1 MILVVAPASDS
12 CALRKVDTVLF
23 ALTHPLMRFCCLPGG
38 GQRQE
43 EEAGRSREGEKGGR
57 ETQREIVRKERKQT
71 QNPGPTQEEE
81 EDPVQ
86 RGRRL
91 RRRQTE
97 KRGER
102 GSEKQSSGGGEE
114 EEFSQA
120 SQTGGGGRGGGGG
133 EAGQGER
140 RRERKEWR
148 KRQERETQEWG
159 VERGKYW
166 HQSKW
171 SLLSLFPQFS
181 SAFCFGAVEGVQGA
195 LYVHNLFSRV
205 TALFLFTCVHTPLPL
220 VSLLLTVWCWLF
232 GSVEQ
237 PFQLCDCSVAVHLC
251 SHTFAFGEFVVDCVV
266 LIFW

>member
-1 MILVVAPASDS
+1 MVAPTSDS
-12 CALRKVDTVLF
+12 CALRKMDTVLF

-71 QNPGPTQEEE
+71 QNPGPTQKEE

-91 RRRQTE
+91 GRRQTE
-97 KRGER
+97 KCGER

-120 SQTGGGGRGGGGG
+120 SQTGGGGRGGGG

-220 VSLLLTVWCWLF
+220 VSLLLPVWCWLF